1 MSPSA
6 DLFSYD
12 DMPSIGPQS
21 IPPSLD
27 PLIIHHEQQPVQ
39 PQQQHEEVVAQHEL
53 DDWLQSFS
61 FDAAAATIPE
71 IGSHSVATSDGSVLH
86 SSINSASAN
95 LPSSPYSENNITNK
109 MKTLGEEQKATILKK
124 IDDRIARLEEVK
136 RRILSY
142 QKDQVAPEHTPSTV
156 SDSEESASVSG
167 ESDADSTAIPAATPS
182 KINSKKSSSS
192 KKKRKRAVDED
203 TVTSIA
209 STKSGNESD
218 GSADIEQQ
226 KLQRR

>member
-27 PLIIHHEQQPVQ
+27 PLIIHHEQQHVQ
-39 PQQQHEEVVAQHEL
+39 QQQHHEDVVAQHEL

-71 IGSHSVATSDGSVLH
+71 IGNHGAATSDGSVLH
-86 SSINSASAN
+86 SSINLASS
-95 LPSSPYSENNITNK
+95 PSSENSIANK

-142 QKDQVAPEHTPSTV
+142 QKDQVAPEHIPSTV

-182 KINSKKSSSS
+182 KITSKKSSSS

-203 TVTSIA
+203 TVSAIA

>member
-12 DMPSIGPQS
+12 DIPSIGPQS

-27 PLIIHHEQQPVQ
+27 PLIIHHEQQHVQ
-39 PQQQHEEVVAQHEL
+39 QQQHHEDVVAQHEL

-71 IGSHSVATSDGSVLH
+71 IGNHGAATSDGSVLH
-86 SSINSASAN
+86 SSINSASVN
-95 LPSSPYSENNITNK
+95 LSSSPSSENNIANK

-142 QKDQVAPEHTPSTV
+142 QKNQVAPDHTPSTV

-167 ESDADSTAIPAATPS
+167 ESDGDSTAAPAANQS
-182 KINSKKSSSS
+182 KIASKKSSSS
-192 KKKRKRAVDED
+192 KKNRKRPVPEDE
-203 TVTSIA
+203 A
-209 STKSGNESD
+209 SVAASPTNGNESD
-218 GSADIEQQ
+218 GTANIEQQ